1 MPNKSLDGIKKLSG
15 EELAKARKIVLDSIG
30 ETDKKEERKTL
41 RSLIPPLRDR
51 DRQAQG
57 GEKNFSLPGRKMLDG
72 ISSNPVRSA
81 SKKVVI
87 TKNEALKGKEAS
99 VISAPPAPLLRRP
112 RPVAFKRSL
121 ANGIAR
127 IGEAARG
134 EEGFRKQ
141 ENKKARK
148 QENKAEEEMRIKE
161 ERKRKEMEAQKKAE
175 AKIRVEKEKE
185 KIRIK
190 KQKEKT
196 RQKRKNQRR
205 QARKRWLFEM
215 KRKLSGLL
223 GGFGRSFRLA
233 GKIIAFSALFLVV
246 LAILFYLIFAS
257 LLLKFN
263 LDNQASRQI
272 ASFMPVPAVIT
283 KIGFIEYYS
292 YQNIMSELKKELTN
306 RSELEQA
313 ARAVFIEKISL
324 AKLAR
329 KYNISLIAREQEEV
343 EKEINERLAVDK
355 EANRVSYSRINK
367 IKELVEASQ
376 ADGQASE
383 SFEKIGEKYGDEQ
396 GYVSQDNEFLQLT
409 EEVRQL
415 EASEISEIIITN
427 RGYYIIKKE
436 DKRLKYIFVKSVTLD
451 GYLNK
456 MLNELKVWVL
466 AR

>member
-30 ETDKKEERKTL
+30 ETDKRKKRKE
-41 RSLIPPLRDR
+41 
-51 DRQAQG
+51 
-57 GEKNFSLPGRKMLDG
+57 EKNFPLPGRKMLDG
-72 ISSNPVRSA
+72 ISSGPAGLA
-81 SKKVVI
+81 SKRIVI
-87 TKNEALKGKEAS
+87 IKNEALKGKEAS

-134 EEGFRKQ
+134 EEGF
-141 ENKKARK
+141 RK

-272 ASFMPVPAVIT
+272 ANFLPVPAVIT

-306 RSELEQA
+306 QPELEQA
-313 ARAVFIEKISL
+313 ARVVFIEKISL

-343 EKEINERLAVDK
+343 EKEINVRLAVDK

-383 SFEKIGEKYGDEQ
+383 SFEKIGAKYGDEQ

>member
-51 DRQAQG
+51 DRQARG
-57 GEKNFSLPGRKMLDG
+57 GEKSFSSPGRKMLDG

-81 SKKVVI
+81 SKKIVI
-87 TKNEALKGKEAS
+87 TKNEALKEKEAP
-99 VISAPPAPLLRRP
+99 VISVPPAPLLRRS

-161 ERKRKEMEAQKKAE
+161 ERKRKEAETRKQGEEKARRKE
-175 AKIRVEKEKE
+175 AKNREEREKE
-185 KIRIK
+185 RV
-190 KQKEKT
+190 
-196 RQKRKNQRR
+196 RQKRKNQRGR
-205 QARKRWLFEM
+205 ARKRWLFEI

-223 GGFGRSFRLA
+223 DSFWKSFRLA
-233 GKIIAFSALFLVV
+233 GKILAFSALFLTV

-272 ASFMPVPAVIT
+272 ANFLPVPAVIT

-306 RSELEQA
+306 QPELEQA
-313 ARAVFIEKISL
+313 ARVVFIEKISL

-343 EKEINERLAVDK
+343 EKEINVRLAVDK

>member
-1 MPNKSLDGIKKLSG
+1 
-15 EELAKARKIVLDSIG
+15 
-30 ETDKKEERKTL
+30 
-41 RSLIPPLRDR
+41 
-51 DRQAQG
+51 
-57 GEKNFSLPGRKMLDG
+57 
-72 ISSNPVRSA
+72 
-81 SKKVVI
+81 
-87 TKNEALKGKEAS
+87 
-99 VISAPPAPLLRRP
+99 
-112 RPVAFKRSL
+112 
-121 ANGIAR
+121 
-127 IGEAARG
+127 
-134 EEGFRKQ
+134 
-141 ENKKARK
+141 
-148 QENKAEEEMRIKE
+148 
-161 ERKRKEMEAQKKAE
+161 
-175 AKIRVEKEKE
+175 
-185 KIRIK
+185 
-190 KQKEKT
+190 
-196 RQKRKNQRR
+196 
-205 QARKRWLFEM
+205 M

-223 GGFGRSFRLA
+223 DSFWKSFRLA
-233 GKIIAFSALFLVV
+233 GKILAFSALFLTVS
-246 LAILFYLIFAS
+246 AILFYLIFAL

-263 LDNQASRQI
+263 LDHKISRQI

-306 RSELEQA
+306 QPELEQA
-313 ARAVFIEKISL
+313 ARVVFIEKISL

-343 EKEINERLAVDK
+343 EKEINVRLAVDK